1 MKILNEEEIK
11 SRLDS
16 GVPDL
21 DRSIQWLIYREL
33 KEIRD
38 GMTIVNL
45 LEPKKEPK
53 EKPKK
58 KTKVEPKAKRKV
70 K

>member
-21 DRSIQWLIYREL
+21 DRSIQWLIYQEL

-38 GMTIVNL
+38 GMTIVNP
-45 LEPKKEPK
+45 LEPKKEPRRNRRRHYLS
-53 EKPKK
+53 
-58 KTKVEPKAKRKV
+58 AKGR
-70 K
+70 